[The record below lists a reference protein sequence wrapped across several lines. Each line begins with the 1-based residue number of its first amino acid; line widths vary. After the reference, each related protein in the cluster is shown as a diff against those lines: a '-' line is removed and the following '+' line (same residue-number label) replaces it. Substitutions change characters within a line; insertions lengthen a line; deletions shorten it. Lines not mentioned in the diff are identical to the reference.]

1 MKSLFINTVDQN
13 LVFALKTGL
22 EFKIL
27 KGDEKVT
34 QTEQFFFVLK
44 KILGNI
50 KLRDLDFIVVL
61 SGPGSFTGIRLGLSF
76 VKGIAIALSIPVI
89 VLNNFEAIYLSLNK
103 IDIDDFLIT
112 IKCNKSES
120 FVVNCNKDK
129 GVDLKTARI
138 LDKDKLVTNTLLI
151 VSDIEINPSFI
162 LDKLTKNFDKSKFIQ
177 KPINA
182 TYIKPHY
189 AVKK

>member
-13 LVFALKTGL
+13 LVFALKTDL

-34 QTEQFFFVLK
+34 QTEQIFFVLK

-103 IDIDDFLIT
+103 IDENDCLIT

-120 FVVNCNKDK
+120 FVVNCNKNK
-129 GVDLKTARI
+129 GIDLKTARI
-138 LDKDKLVTNTLLI
+138 LDNDKITTNNLSI

-162 LDKLTKNFDKSKFIQ
+162 LDKLMKNFDKSKFIQ
-177 KPINA
+177 KPIDA

>member
-138 LDKDKLVTNTLLI
+138 LDKNKLVTNTLPI

-162 LDKLTKNFDKSKFIQ
+162 LDKLTKNFGKSQFIQ

>member
-138 LDKDKLVTNTLLI
+138 LDKNKLVTNTLPI

-162 LDKLTKNFDKSKFIQ
+162 LDKLTKNFGKSKFIQ